1 MQGLTPHHYCG
12 IDWASDKHD
21 VCVLDPAGTIRAQF
35 VVAHTAEGLAG
46 LIRRLS
52 AFGPREQLP
61 VLIERPSGLLVD
73 TLAEEGFPVAPM
85 HPNALKAMRPRYSA
99 ARGKSDPGD
108 AYIAADVLRTDGH
121 RIALRRAPSD
131 GTKALRALVRTRDDL
146 VATRVQL
153 ANQLRSLLEGFWP
166 GALNIF
172 ADLVSG
178 IALTFL
184 ERYPTPG
191 HAAHLSEGRLAQFLT
206 KQGYCGRRSP
216 AVLLSRL
223 RSAALGRTGPQE
235 CEARGAA
242 VSGFVPVL
250 RALQAQI
257 RDLEKR
263 IEAQLA
269 AHPDGA
275 LVQSFPRTGSVNA
288 AQILAE
294 LGDDRERFT
303 SFEHFAAE
311 AGVCPVTFQ
320 SGKHRGVGFRQAC
333 NRRLRGAV
341 TTWADNSRHANAWAA
356 STYKEA
362 KARGCDHPH
371 AVRILARAW
380 LRVLWRCWKNHE
392 PYDVQQHGRALPFLD
407 PPPVSAAA

>member
-21 VCVLDPAGTIRAQF
+21 VCVIDPAGTIRAQF
-35 VVAHTAEGLAG
+35 VVAHTADGLAE

-61 VLIERPSGLLVD
+61 ILIERPSGLLVD

-85 HPNALKAMRPRYSA
+85 HPNALKATRSRYSA

-121 RIALRRAPSD
+121 RIPLRRAPSD
-131 GTKALRALVRTRDDL
+131 RTKALRAVVRTRDDL

-166 GALNIF
+166 GALAIF
-172 ADLVSG
+172 ADIVSG
-178 IALTFL
+178 IALAFL
-184 ERYPTPG
+184 ERYPTPS
-191 HAAHLSEGRLAQFLT
+191 HAAHLGEARLAQFLT

-216 AVLLSRL
+216 AALLARL
-223 RSAALGRTGPQE
+223 RSAAVGQAGPQE
-235 CEARGAA
+235 CEARGGA
-242 VSGFVPVL
+242 VSGFVTVL
-250 RALQAQI
+250 RVLQAQI

-263 IEAQLA
+263 IEEQLA
-269 AHPDGA
+269 AHPDGS
-275 LVQSFPRTGSVNA
+275 LVQSFPRTGRVNA

-294 LGDDRERFT
+294 LGEDRERFA

-320 SGKHRGVGFRQAC
+320 SGKHRGVAFRHAC
-333 NRRLRGAV
+333 NKRLRGAV

-356 STYKEA
+356 SMYKNA
-362 KARGCDHPH
+362 RARGCDHPH

-380 LRVLWRCWKNHE
+380 LRVLWRCWKE
-392 PYDVQQHGRALPFLD
+392 PRA
-407 PPPVSAAA
+407 V

>member
-21 VCVLDPAGTIRAQF
+21 VCVIDPAGTICTRF
-35 VVAHTAEGLAG
+35 VVAHTAEGLSG

-61 VLIERPSGLLVD
+61 ILIERPSGLLVD

-99 ARGKSDPGD
+99 ARAKSDATD

-121 RIALRRAPSD
+121 RIPLRRAPSD
-131 GTKALRALVRTRDDL
+131 STRALRAVVRTRDDL

-166 GALNIF
+166 GALAIF
-172 ADLVSG
+172 ADIDSG
-178 IALTFL
+178 IALAFL
-184 ERYPTPG
+184 ERYPTPR
-191 HAAHLSEGRLAQFLT
+191 HAAQLGEKRLAQFLT

-216 AVLLSRL
+216 AALLTRL
-223 RSAALGRTGPQE
+223 RSAALGQAGTQE

-242 VSGFVPVL
+242 VCGLVAVL
-250 RALQAQI
+250 RVLQARI

-263 IEAQLA
+263 IEEQLA
-269 AHPDGA
+269 SHPDGA
-275 LVQSFPRTGSVNA
+275 LLQSFPRTGSVNA

-294 LGDDRERFT
+294 LGDDRERFA

-311 AGVCPVTFQ
+311 SGVCPVTSE
-320 SGKHRGVGFRQAC
+320 SGKHRGVFFRHAC
-333 NRRLRGAV
+333 NKRLRSAV

-356 STYKEA
+356 AMYRDA
-362 KARGCDHPH
+362 RARGCDHPH
-371 AVRILARAW
+371 AIRVLARAW

-392 PYDVQQHGRALPFLD
+392 PYDIHRHGRAIPFLD
-407 PPPVSAAA
+407 PQRVPAAA